1 MDPETILL
9 YTHPPIAI
17 ICYFVVFINAIYTF
31 TKAKK
36 RLLEITGTIAWLLC
50 LGGLVTGMI
59 WAEIAWGRYWSWD
72 PKETATLFLFLS
84 LSGYMLALNEDMKRK
99 VLLGFVVFNIIMV
112 FVTLLVSPMMDS
124 LHSHYY
130 ALYL

>member
-9 YTHPPIAI
+9 YIHPPLAI
-17 ICYFVVFINAIYTF
+17 ICYFVVFINAVYTF

-36 RLLEITGTIAWLLC
+36 RLLEVTGTISWLLC

-72 PKETATLFLFLS
+72 PKETATLFFFLS
-84 LSGYMLALNEDMKRK
+84 LSGYMLALNENMKRK
-99 VLLGFVVFNIIMV
+99 VLFGFVILNIIMV

-130 ALYL
+130 ALCL